1 MTVAVVI
8 VGKVDCHATVKKE
21 NMNKIKEWAL
31 GLCLLIAT
39 PFLMM
44 FAILAMVFFKLP
56 ITIFMLYNEYW
67 QYLKE
72 GRKDGK

>member
-1 MTVAVVI
+1 MNLAAEI
-8 VGKVDCHATVKKE
+8 VGKVDFRAIVKKE

-72 GRKDGK
+72 GRKDAK